1 MTRLKRRTA
10 NVKRAEGTRAGV
22 ARRGRATAAPR
33 LRHSSDEAARRD
45 RAKQG
50 HARSR
55 GCALVGG
62 HTGQGAGELTRG
74 VPGEGGRV
82 TEVGAP
88 GRGGVPSGGGG
99 GSRPRPHGGL
109 RGGRVGVRPPPG
121 RGAARGPPRPR
132 EGAPGPGCC
141 WGGAPRRWPGH
152 AGNSRRT
159 EGLVRVGGTAHRAP
173 PWPRAQRA
181 GRGRGGDREEREGA
195 YHGLDE
201 RQQPLSG
208 DPSEGRERVGER
220 RKRERGSFSLPSS
233 WVHGKGEVGVLVRME
248 GRGRLRVH

>member
-88 GRGGVPSGGGG
+88 GRGGVPSGG
-99 GSRPRPHGGL
+99 
-109 RGGRVGVRPPPG
+109 VEAE
-121 RGAARGPPRPR
+121 AARGTT
-132 EGAPGPGCC
+132 
-141 WGGAPRRWPGH
+141 
-152 AGNSRRT
+152 RRT
-159 EGLVRVGGTAHRAP
+159 RWCQAAAGKGCRARTAASKGGRAGARLLLGRGTAQVAG
-173 PWPRAQRA
+173 PR
-181 GRGRGGDREEREGA
+181 
-195 YHGLDE
+195 
-201 RQQPLSG
+201 
-208 DPSEGRERVGER
+208 GE
-220 RKRERGSFSLPSS
+220 
-233 WVHGKGEVGVLVRME
+233 
-248 GRGRLRVH
+248 

>member
-88 GRGGVPSGGGG
+88 GRGGVPSGGVRG
-99 GSRPRPHGGL
+99 PRAA
-109 RGGRVGVRPPPG
+109 PPP
-121 RGAARGPPRPR
+121 PPR
-132 EGAPGPGCC
+132 
-141 WGGAPRRWPGH
+141 
-152 AGNSRRT
+152 
-159 EGLVRVGGTAHRAP
+159 
-173 PWPRAQRA
+173 
-181 GRGRGGDREEREGA
+181 GRGRPGDYEEDALVSGRRREGVPREDRRVQGRA
-195 YHGLDE
+195 RRG
-201 RQQPLSG
+201 QAAAG
-208 DPSEGRERVGER
+208 EGHRAGGRAT
-220 RKRERGSFSLPSS
+220 RGIAAAP
-233 WVHGKGEVGVLVRME
+233 
-248 GRGRLRVH
+248 RGWCG